1 MKTVHTRLGRNA
13 VAFLILLKD
22 TRLEGIRDT
31 RLEGKGNYGKRY

>member
-22 TRLEGIRDT
+22 TRLEG
-31 RLEGKGNYGKRY
+31 KGNYGKRY